1 MIQIDSSEKYRM
13 GAPGARHPF
22 KTPPSKNYG
31 RVHQIMDPCSPRNN
45 QVAPETEYWLSYRVQ
60 SSIEVYLRQF

>member
-22 KTPPSKNYG
+22 KTPPSKTLDG
-31 RVHQIMDPCSPRNN
+31 FTKSWTHVRPEIIKLLQKRNIDFHTVFN
-45 QVAPETEYWLSYRVQ
+45 PPSKFT
-60 SSIEVYLRQF
+60 